1 MRLLIK
7 GLAGE
12 WMRMD
17 ATFGVGHLQKPI
29 YTPQDNLLNI
39 NRDRERTENCNAKG
53 GGKEGEEVVGG
64 FGNQFRN
71 AHSRSLRL
79 TLNGAVDCRRTV
91 AVSSFPPIN
100 FGQFCNN
107 FAAGWLYMRVTSIY
121 IYIWHT
127 YVYLLGL

>member
-39 NRDRERTENCNAKG
+39 
-53 GGKEGEEVVGG
+53 
-64 FGNQFRN
+64 
-71 AHSRSLRL
+71 
-79 TLNGAVDCRRTV
+79 
-91 AVSSFPPIN
+91 
-100 FGQFCNN
+100 
-107 FAAGWLYMRVTSIY
+107 
-121 IYIWHT
+121 
-127 YVYLLGL
+127 

>member
-39 NRDRERTENCNAKG
+39 DRDRDRERELRIVMPQG
-53 GGKEGEEVVGG
+53 EG
-64 FGNQFRN
+64 
-71 AHSRSLRL
+71 
-79 TLNGAVDCRRTV
+79 RRKRR
-91 AVSSFPPIN
+91 
-100 FGQFCNN
+100 
-107 FAAGWLYMRVTSIY
+107 W
-121 IYIWHT
+121 
-127 YVYLLGL
+127 

>member
-39 NRDRERTENCNAKG
+39 DRDRERELRIVMPKG
-53 GGKEGEEVVGG
+53 EGKKE
-64 FGNQFRN
+64 
-71 AHSRSLRL
+71 RS
-79 TLNGAVDCRRTV
+79 
-91 AVSSFPPIN
+91 
-100 FGQFCNN
+100 
-107 FAAGWLYMRVTSIY
+107 W
-121 IYIWHT
+121 
-127 YVYLLGL
+127 

>member
-39 NRDRERTENCNAKG
+39 DRDRDRERERERTENCNATG
-53 GGKEGEEVVGG
+53 GGQGEEEVVGG
-64 FGNQFRN
+64 FGNQFWN

-107 FAAGWLYMRVTSIY
+107 FAAGFTCE
-121 IYIWHT
+121 
-127 YVYLLGL
+127 